1 MSDLW
6 ISMSYHG
13 YPMVKSTFYT
23 DRTSNPTPPS
33 IGLESG
39 AKLVERLLYG
49 LNSKYD
55 PFTIRI
61 SPERERERVE
71 TRVHKN
77 ISAQNVILVQ

>member
-1 MSDLW
+1 
-6 ISMSYHG
+6 MSYHG

-55 PFTIRI
+55 PFTIRV
-61 SPERERERVE
+61 SPERERERE
-71 TRVHKN
+71 REWKPACIKTSPPRM
-77 ISAQNVILVQ
+77 